1 MSANNEIIN
10 RVRSKA
16 LNNDRYSGCSQAV
29 LGALQEEFGIG
40 DLESF
45 KSATVL
51 AGGVADRGETCG
63 ALIGALMGLGL
74 VIGRQKMEDE
84 LTFSNALDA
93 CQDLIERFKEGL
105 QKHFGFKKKLEN
117 TLCKDIQERIYGRSF
132 SSRDEKEEQAFLD
145 AGGHTEKGCLTTCAI
160 AAEVAAQ
167 KLLKLKRS
175 KPLTIWE
182 HQE

>member
-63 ALIGALMGLGL
+63 ALIGALMALGL

-84 LTFSNALDA
+84 FTFSNALDA
-93 CQDLIERFKEGL
+93 CQDLVESFKEGL
-105 QKHFGFKKKLEN
+105 QRHFGFERKLEN
-117 TLCKDIQERIYGRSF
+117 TLCKDIQERIYGRF
-132 SSRDEKEEQAFLD
+132 FRERDEKGLRDAEEEQAFLD

-160 AAEVAAQ
+160 AAEVTAQ
-167 KLLKLKRS
+167 KLLKLKE
-175 KPLTIWE
+175 K
-182 HQE
+182 